1 MKIKHKTRFEIEHLF
16 VVVFVVSLPPALI
29 ATILLRLLR
38 HGQSL
43 LNILHSLFFFIL
55 PQFCHVLVVI
65 RLLALLPLVIF

>member
-55 PQFCHVLVVI
+55 PQVFHVVVI

>member
-55 PQFCHVLVVI
+55 PQVFHVVVI
-65 RLLALLPLVIF
+65 RLLALLPLLIF

>member
-29 ATILLRLLR
+29 ATILLRLHR

-55 PQFCHVLVVI
+55 PQVFHVVVI
-65 RLLALLPLVIF
+65 RLLALLPLLIF